1 VEPITRRVEEITLRR
16 WEDFLSSLSKRFGP
30 LSGKV
35 VFEGIP
41 DVSLRDVGGLRSAK
55 REVESLVLSLR
66 RPDLYRRWGTKPIKG
81 VLFYGPPATGKTL
94 LAKALA
100 REAEAIF
107 FHLRMRGIAL
117 KWSMEAGDLFQELF
131 TVIRGN
137 EGVVLYLDELEALT
151 FERTFGTEEA
161 RGASRRAINALL
173 ESLEGLDAHE
183 RAMVLASTSQAD
195 AVDPALIGPGRFD
208 RLIEVPLPDGEEKQ
222 EILEIQQR
230 KAEALAGRPLF
241 KALDYDAITART
253 AKMSGGDLHEIVQR
267 TLEEKARLEGSGHDP
282 GLVETHDLLRVI
294 EEYRKIKE
302 VVEKIRYGQYL

>member
-1 VEPITRRVEEITLRR
+1 VDRITRRAEEITLRR
-16 WEDFLSSLSKRFGP
+16 WEDFLSSLAKRFGP

-41 DVSLRDVGGLRSAK
+41 EVSLQDVGGLRSAK

-66 RPDLYRRWGTKPIKG
+66 RPELYRRWGTKPIKG

-94 LAKALA
+94 LARALA

-107 FHLRMRGIAL
+107 FHLRIRGIAL
-117 KWSMEAGDLFQELF
+117 KWSMEAGELLHELF
-131 TVIRGN
+131 AAIQGN
-137 EGVVLYLDELEALT
+137 DSVVLYLDELEALA
-151 FERTFGTEEA
+151 FERIFGTEEA
-161 RGASRRAINALL
+161 RAASRRAISAVL

-183 RAMVLASTSQAD
+183 RAMVLASTNRAD
-195 AVDPALIGPGRFD
+195 AVDPALIGPDRFD

-241 KALDYDAITART
+241 KPLDFDTITART

-267 TLEEKARLEGSGHDP
+267 TLEEKARLEGSGRDP
-282 GLVETHDLLRVI
+282 GLVETQDLLRVI
-294 EEYRKIKE
+294 EDYRKIKE